1 MSRAPVHSRSR
12 KGNPVVRACGTAAE
26 RGQEAQGRLGSRAV
40 AAVDQGKDTG
50 LYTMV

>member
-26 RGQEAQGRLGSRAV
+26 RGQEAQGRLGSGV